1 MPAAR
6 KLLHNSIDRW
16 SRSSMKHAALAFALC
31 LTFNLSTQA
40 QSKTNDSAAIQA
52 TVTNYIE
59 GYYAGDATRMQSTLH
74 PHYLKHMIHG
84 SIPMREWTGQ
94 QMVESVRSNGPADMP
109 ASEKTEQV
117 SVMDISEDIASAK
130 LVTPHWTDYMTL
142 AKVNG
147 DWKILS
153 VVQRIQ
159 D

>member
-6 KLLHNSIDRW
+6 KLLHNSSDRW

-40 QSKTNDSAAIQA
+40 QTKTNDSAAIQA

-59 GYYAGDATRMQSTLH
+59 GYYVGDATRMQSTLH

-84 SIPMREWTGQ
+84 SIPMRAWTGQ

>member
-1 MPAAR
+1 
-6 KLLHNSIDRW
+6 
-16 SRSSMKHAALAFALC
+16 MKHAALAFALC
-31 LTFNLSTQA
+31 LMFNLSTQA
-40 QSKTNDSAAIQA
+40 QNKTNDSAAIQT

-59 GYYAGDATRMQSTLH
+59 GYYAGDAARMQATLH

-84 SIPMREWTGQ
+84 NIPMREWTGQ

-109 ASEKTEQV
+109 SSDKTEQV
-117 SVMDISEDIASAK
+117 SVMDISGDIASAK
-130 LVTPHWTDYMTL
+130 LVTPHWTDYMML

-153 VVQRIQ
+153 VVQRIE

>member
-1 MPAAR
+1 
-6 KLLHNSIDRW
+6 
-16 SRSSMKHAALAFALC
+16 MKHAALAVALY
-31 LTFNLSTQA
+31 LTFSLSTQA
-40 QSKTNDSAAIQA
+40 QTKTNDSAAIQA

-59 GYYAGDATRMQSTLH
+59 AYYSGDAARMQATLH

-94 QMVESVRSNGPADMP
+94 QMVEGIRSNGPAAMP

-117 SVMDISEDIASAK
+117 SVMDISGDIASAK

-142 AKVNG
+142 QKVNG

-153 VVQRIQ
+153 VVQRIE